1 MRRWRGALVLLC
13 AVAEEAL
20 DIPGVEV
27 VRVAPLP
34 PAAPSPEAAAYAATL
49 VNVSLELQLAGG
61 ALVQLSASA
70 WDAASREAALAEVC
84 RGYDA
89 AGCAQ
94 AEVVLA
100 TRAAAAR
107 WAHASVG
114 RGADHSFW
122 PPFFNYEGGSGSPA
136 ALFTYHLLPGADGR
150 APVFAL
156 PAGPRKLLEVGS
168 FEGGAAMW
176 FAEHL
181 LADARSRL
189 FCVDAWTAEVYVD
202 EDNSHAERLRRGL
215 ADGPD
220 RWRRNLGRTP
230 HGDRVLGLKATDSV
244 TALAGLAAAGHENTF
259 DLAYIDGGHRAAE
272 AFADATLALP
282 LLRPG
287 AFLAFDDYGFGPTK
301 RGVDAFLAANGA
313 RVEVLWRG
321 TMLFA
326 RVS

>member
-34 PAAPSPEAAAYAATL
+34 PAAPSPEAAAYAAKL
-49 VNVSLELQLAGG
+49 VNVSVELQLAGG

-70 WDAASREAALAEVC
+70 WDAASREAALAEAC

-136 ALFTYHLLPGADGR
+136 ALFLSLIH
-150 APVFAL
+150 
-156 PAGPRKLLEVGS
+156 
-168 FEGGAAMW
+168 
-176 FAEHL
+176 
-181 LADARSRL
+181 
-189 FCVDAWTAEVYVD
+189 
-202 EDNSHAERLRRGL
+202 
-215 ADGPD
+215 
-220 RWRRNLGRTP
+220 
-230 HGDRVLGLKATDSV
+230 
-244 TALAGLAAAGHENTF
+244 
-259 DLAYIDGGHRAAE
+259 I
-272 AFADATLALP
+272 
-282 LLRPG
+282 
-287 AFLAFDDYGFGPTK
+287 
-301 RGVDAFLAANGA
+301 
-313 RVEVLWRG
+313 
-321 TMLFA
+321 
-326 RVS
+326 

>member
-1 MRRWRGALVLLC
+1 MRRWRSALVLLC
-13 AVAEEAL
+13 AAAEEAL

-34 PAAPSPEAAAYAATL
+34 PAVPSHEAAAYAATL
-49 VNVSLELQLAGG
+49 VNVSVELQPPIG
-61 ALVQLSASA
+61 ASIQLSVSA
-70 WDAASREAALAEVC
+70 WDAASRTGALAEAC
-84 RGYDA
+84 RYLVS
-89 AGCAQ
+89 CAHV
-94 AEVVLA
+94 ETVLA
-100 TRAAAAR
+100 NRAAAAR

-122 PPFFNYEGGSGSPA
+122 PPFFNYESGSGSPA
-136 ALFTYHLLPGADGR
+136 ALFTYHLLPGEDGR
-150 APVFAL
+150 APIFTL

-168 FEGGAAMW
+168 FEGSAAMW

-181 LADARSRL
+181 LEDARSRL
-189 FCVDAWTAEVYVD
+189 FCVDAWTADAYVD
-202 EDNSHAERLRRGL
+202 EDNSHIFERLRRGL

-230 HGDRVLGLKATDSV
+230 HGDRVLGLKAVDSV
-244 TALAGLAAAGHENTF
+244 TALAGLAAAGHGHTF
-259 DLAYIDGGHRAAE
+259 DFAYIDGGHRAAE

-287 AFLAFDDYGFGPTK
+287 AFLAFDDYGYGPTK

-313 RVEVLWRG
+313 RVEALWVG

-326 RVS
+326 RVL

>member
-1 MRRWRGALVLLC
+1 MLLC

-34 PAAPSPEAAAYAATL
+34 PAAPSPEAAAYAAKL
-49 VNVSLELQLAGG
+49 VNVSVELQLAGG

-70 WDAASREAALAEVC
+70 WDAASREAALAEAC

-189 FCVDAWTAEVYVD
+189 FCVSFSAP
-202 EDNSHAERLRRGL
+202 SMQG
-215 ADGPD
+215 
-220 RWRRNLGRTP
+220 
-230 HGDRVLGLKATDSV
+230 
-244 TALAGLAAAGHENTF
+244 
-259 DLAYIDGGHRAAE
+259 
-272 AFADATLALP
+272 
-282 LLRPG
+282 
-287 AFLAFDDYGFGPTK
+287 
-301 RGVDAFLAANGA
+301 
-313 RVEVLWRG
+313 
-321 TMLFA
+321 
-326 RVS
+326 